1 MSQERKQNRKR
12 SSENICLLKVCDIE
26 PEWIVRRYLFS
37 RGYRYRKNV
46 KGLPGTPDIVLQKY
60 KAVIFV
66 NGCFWHG
73 HQGCK
78 YAHLPSTNLEYWEKK
93 IADNLERDKRKT
105 QELERLGYQV
115 SVVWQCQLKP
125 KVREQNLRNLYN
137 NIVEH
142 T

>member
-1 MSQERKQNRKR
+1 M
-12 SSENICLLKVCDIE
+12 I
-26 PEWIVRRYLFS
+26 PEWEAAFRELTEQDCIDYIYNLTINRTY
-37 RGYRYRKNV
+37 
-46 KGLPGTPDIVLQKY
+46 
-60 KAVIFV
+60 
-66 NGCFWHG
+66 WHG

>member
-1 MSQERKQNRKR
+1 MADTVSKEKR
-12 SSENICLLKVCDIE
+12 SEIMSHVTGKETK
-26 PEWIVRRYLFS
+26 PEKIVRKYLFAQ
-37 RGYRYRKNV
+37 GLRYRKNV
-46 KGLPGTPDIVLQKY
+46 KRLLGTPDIVLQKY

>member
-26 PEWIVRRYLFS
+26 KCKTVAGNS
-37 RGYRYRKNV
+37 GYRSSKVQSCNIREW
-46 KGLPGTPDIVLQKY
+46 L
-60 KAVIFV
+60 
-66 NGCFWHG
+66 FWHG

-115 SVVWQCQLKP
+115 SVVWQCQLNP
-125 KVREQNLRNLYN
+125 KLENK
-137 NIVEH
+137 I
-142 T
+142 

>member
-1 MSQERKQNRKR
+1 MVVFG
-12 SSENICLLKVCDIE
+12 I
-26 PEWIVRRYLFS
+26 
-37 RGYRYRKNV
+37 
-46 KGLPGTPDIVLQKY
+46 
-60 KAVIFV
+60 
-66 NGCFWHG
+66 
-73 HQGCK
+73 CK

>member
-26 PEWIVRRYLFS
+26 KCKTVAGNS
-37 RGYRYRKNV
+37 GYRSSKVQSCNIREW
-46 KGLPGTPDIVLQKY
+46 L
-60 KAVIFV
+60 
-66 NGCFWHG
+66 FWHG